1 MRAPLPLLLAFS
13 VGCAL
18 SGCGAVQV
26 PAEREDAF
34 TAAVAAQR
42 AGRPVEAMA
51 AAYGYV
57 REATVDDPRYDRAL
71 RLLALAAE
79 DLGLRHAASL
89 WFLEVARG
97 RRAPALLPEA
107 IRGLQRALQGPHDA
121 DALVT
126 GYLAVADIPG
136 LPEDLQGF
144 VDFQQGLHAA
154 RQGLDDWADTRF
166 ARLPPGSQWADRA
179 EYVRAVRLVSVRAL
193 PAARALL
200 ERLLAR
206 GEVLPRDLA
215 LDVRRSLARLDLH
228 AGDFS
233 SAIEHFRLLQAE
245 APGDPELLLEMA
257 WAHYQAGDT
266 RRTLGLLLALDAPI
280 YSDLIAP
287 DRFLL
292 EALALRRLCQFSPAR
307 AAAVRLDEAHG
318 AALRDLYAGVP
329 ALRSPSLRVAARRRP
344 EVKPLSD
351 LAQALEAE

>member
-1 MRAPLPLLLAFS
+1 M
-13 VGCAL
+13 
-18 SGCGAVQV
+18 QV

-144 VDFQQGLHAA
+144 VDFQQGLAEGPMRRSTLDSFVTACVEAA
-154 RQGLDDWADTRF
+154 D
-166 ARLPPGSQWADRA
+166 
-179 EYVRAVRLVSVRAL
+179 
-193 PAARALL
+193 
-200 ERLLAR
+200 LLAR
-206 GEVLPRDLA
+206 NVDRAAHQVAQFKQVAVDQTSERRRQFDLA
-215 LDVRRSLARLDLH
+215 ATLEEVVAALTPHLRLTSQHIELDIPEGIELDSYPGPLEQVISNLVGNALTH
-228 AGDFS
+228 AFTPD
-233 SAIEHFRLLQAE
+233 
-245 APGDPELLLEMA
+245 
-257 WAHYQAGDT
+257 QAGTIRISARPEGDGGVCIEVADDGRGMPPEVVEHAFDPFFTT
-266 RRTLGLLLALDAPI
+266 RLGKGGSGLGLYIAYTLVAGLLGGSIRLESTEGAGC
-280 YSDLIAP
+280 
-287 DRFLL
+287 RFLIHL
-292 EALALRRLCQFSPAR
+292 PLQ
-307 AAAVRLDEAHG
+307 
-318 AALRDLYAGVP
+318 VP
-329 ALRSPSLRVAARRRP
+329 ASPVGHAPERR
-344 EVKPLSD
+344 
-351 LAQALEAE
+351 